1 MKKLFAAWWQDLIRI
16 TSRIYLPIAT
26 TVLFSL
32 IAVTYWENY
41 AHISTIIFLI
51 LAFVVSDFIFKK
63 RGK

>member
-16 TSRIYLPIAT
+16 ISRIYLPIAT

-32 IAVTYWENY
+32 VAVTYWENY
-41 AHISTIIFLI
+41 AHISTVIFLI

-63 RGK
+63 RSK